1 MWPIRRGDGQ
11 APDRA
16 NSDSQVSVAN
26 YSRRLLIQVG
36 RQTFRFGWGQVML
49 LSIAIMTVVL
59 AVSGT
64 IQTTDFHTNVLD
76 TLWPFL
82 IFLAAYILVQMVRA
96 QLALDRQ
103 RAEQIDTLNKQLGE
117 TVSVWFEKITFRHPT
132 PDSEDVTMVVHLSVR
147 TAGSP
152 VTLYGWALRSQLRPK
167 LKPVP
172 INVLGLGQPVGGLTI
187 RLDEHDH
194 ASGSVFFD
202 FSGVAQVSED
212 ELRDPDHSWRLEFW
226 DAHGPYS
233 EKIPEQLYKRP

>member
-16 NSDSQVSVAN
+16 NTDSQVSAAN

-49 LSIAIMTVVL
+49 LSIAIMTVIL

-64 IQTTDFHTNVLD
+64 IQTTDFHTNVRD

-117 TVSVWFEKITFRHPT
+117 TVSVWFEKTTFRHPT
-132 PDSEDVTMVVHLSVR
+132 PDSENVTMVVHMSVR

-233 EKIPEQLYKRP
+233 EHIPEQLYKRP